1 MNSPIADAIG
11 LNSDLFHW
19 VVVPIGIFLARIV
32 DVSINTLRTVLM
44 LGGRK
49 RLAPIFGFFEALIW
63 LIAIGQIMK
72 NLDSIFSYLAYAGGF
87 ASGILVGM
95 ILEEKLAFGKVIVR
109 VITGRGDAK
118 NLIQQLKNKG
128 YSLTI
133 VPAEGGRGGKVFVLF
148 SVINRT
154 SLPEFKKELLR
165 WDDGAF
171 FSVEAVRYA
180 SERTFGAMPEEDEDE
195 QGAGHQQE
203 AHP

>member
-1 MNSPIADAIG
+1 MNSPIADFLGIDP
-11 LNSDLFHW
+11 NVFHW

-49 RLAPIFGFFEALIW
+49 RLAPIFGFFESLIW

-109 VITGRGDAK
+109 IITDRGDAK
-118 NLIQQLKNKG
+118 ELIEQLKKFG
-128 YSLTI
+128 YGLTI
-133 VPAEGGRGGKVFVLF
+133 VPAEGGRGGKVYLLF
-148 SVINRT
+148 SVMKRS
-154 SLPEFKKELLR
+154 SLPQFRKLLLQ
-165 WDDGAF
+165 WNPEAF
-171 FSVEAVRYA
+171 FSVEAIRYA
-180 SERTFGAMPEEDEDE
+180 SEPSFGNNTEDEDKA
-195 QGAGHQQE
+195 GVGHQQE